1 MKKILVA
8 VGEDSLATQ
17 VVQTAGQLA
26 QQLGAYVVLCHVMP
40 EDVYE
45 SNSKS
50 LMQEGAMVQ
59 PFTVDQALKQAK
71 IIADKAALNLNAFG
85 VRYEAR
91 GLAGRPA
98 EKILSLAQQLE
109 ADVIVMGFEG
119 LHGLGK
125 LRALGSVSRAVMEQ
139 TNLPVLIVPAIK
151 AVASDLVI
159 EKHASKGAMINDRK
173 PHPIS

>member
-1 MKKILVA
+1 
-8 VGEDSLATQ
+8 GEDSLATQ

-26 QQLGAYVVLCHVMP
+26 QQLGAYVIICHVMP

-59 PFTVDQALKQAK
+59 PFTIDQALRRAK
-71 IIADKAALNLNAFG
+71 VVADKAAMNLRAFG
-85 VRYEAR
+85 VQYEAK
-91 GLAGRPA
+91 GLTGQP
-98 EKILSLAQQLE
+98 EQKILSLAQQLKV
-109 ADVIVMGFEG
+109 DLIVMGFEG
-119 LHGLGK
+119 LHGLEK

-151 AVASDLVI
+151 AVADEPVI
-159 EKHASKGAMINDRK
+159 EKLTAEGALVNERK
-173 PHPIS
+173 PHPIP